1 MTWPGFAR
9 RRTWVG
15 VLVSVLGGWG
25 CLQSV
30 SEVTYLPG
38 EKLPDGGIQDKLCGY
53 PDGGNML
60 ARGDS
65 FVGPDDAYTPA
76 CTRVLGGLIIQY
88 DYDSLAEFNKLRRV
102 DGDLRIGTVLDLK
115 DLSGL
120 SSLEVI
126 GGLDFFRLPKL
137 TSLSGLS
144 ALRRIGG
151 DSSGV
156 PVWLSG
162 LPALR
167 SLKPL
172 ESVAIEGSALSISEL
187 DELESLDGLQGVT
200 QLSALSIMYMPKLT
214 SLQGLSSLKLVTG
227 DVRFDANP
235 RLSNPEIE
243 RLLSQV
249 EVRGRVLVN
258 DSPFP

>member
-1 MTWPGFAR
+1 
-9 RRTWVG
+9 
-15 VLVSVLGGWG
+15 
-25 CLQSV
+25 
-30 SEVTYLPG
+30 
-38 EKLPDGGIQDKLCGY
+38 
-53 PDGGNML
+53 ML
-60 ARGDS
+60 ARGDP
-65 FVGPDDAYTPA
+65 FVGRDDAYTPA

-88 DYDSLAEFNKLRRV
+88 SYDSLAEFGKLRRV
-102 DGDLRIGTVLDLK
+102 DGVLTIGTVPTLK

-120 SSLEVI
+120 SSLEFI
-126 GGLDFFRLPKL
+126 GGVFFLNAPEL
-137 TSLSGLS
+137 TSVSGLP

-151 DSSGV
+151 DASGL

-162 LPALR
+162 LSALR

-172 ESVAIEGSALSISEL
+172 ESVAIEGGDLSISGL

-200 QLSALSIMYMPKLT
+200 QLSALTIRYMPKLT

-235 RLSNPEIE
+235 RLSLQEVE
-243 RLLSQV
+243 RLLRQV